1 MKFKLIMNI
10 REITSKNQWES
21 FVQSSKENTFLHS
34 WNWGEFNKN
43 TGEKIWRLGVFD
55 NEELLAVALVI
66 KVNARR
72 GSFLFVPQGP
82 IVKESGILNF
92 EFGILDELFNY
103 LKDLG
108 EKEKVGFV
116 RISPILENTEENL
129 EIFKQAGFKN
139 APIHMMHPELT
150 WILDITKSEDEILKG
165 MRKTHRNLIRR
176 AAKEGVKIIQ
186 STDEKY
192 LKAFYDIHME
202 TVKRHKFVPFS
213 YDYIKSE
220 IDAFKND
227 DQISIFSAKYKDE
240 IISSAIIVFYGE
252 QAFYHHGSSSSKYYK
267 IPSSYLNLWETI
279 KEAKKRGKKKFNF
292 YGIVEN
298 KPKHPWTGLSK
309 FKKGF
314 GGYQKELLH
323 CQDLPLNKK
332 YLLTYLIETG
342 RKIKR
347 GY

>member
-1 MKFKLIMNI
+1 MQIKQISNK
-10 REITSKNQWES
+10 SQWEN
-21 FVQSSKENTFLHS
+21 FVHQNKKSTFLQS

-55 NEELLAVALVI
+55 SGELLAVMLVI
-66 KVNARR
+66 RVNARR

-82 IVKESGILNF
+82 IIRVFGIQYSVSSILN
-92 EFGILDELFNY
+92 ELFVF

-108 EKEKVGFV
+108 IKERVGFIRV
-116 RISPILENTEENL
+116 SPILENTSENL
-129 EIFKQAGFKN
+129 KMFKQAGFKN

-176 AAKEGVKIIQ
+176 AVKDGVEIIK
-186 STDEKY
+186 STEEKY
-192 LKAFYDIHME
+192 LKAFYDIHTE
-202 TVKRHKFVPFS
+202 TVKRHKFVPFA
-213 YDYIKSE
+213 YEYIKNE
-220 IDAFKND
+220 IEAFKED
-227 DQISIFSAKYKDE
+227 DQIEIFSAIYDGK
-240 IISSAIIVFYGE
+240 IISSAIVVYYGN
-252 QAFYHHGSSSSKYYK
+252 QTFYHHGASSSEYMK
-267 IPSSYLNLWETI
+267 IPSSYLNLFEAI
-279 KEAKKRGKKKFNF
+279 KEAKIRGKDIFNF
-292 YGIVEN
+292 YGIIEN
-298 KPKHPWTGLSK
+298 KPKHPWSGLSK

-314 GGYQKELLH
+314 GGYQKKLLH

-332 YLLTYLIETG
+332 YLLTYFIETL

>member
-1 MKFKLIMNI
+1 MQIK
-10 REITSKNQWES
+10 EITDKSIWEN
-21 FVQSSKENTFLHS
+21 FVQENKESTFLHS

-43 TGEKIWRLGVFD
+43 TGEKIWRFGVFN
-55 NEELLAVALVI
+55 NEKLLAATLVI

-82 IVKESGILNF
+82 VISQRLKVESQKL
-92 EFGILDELFNY
+92 LELFFNY

-108 EKEKVGFV
+108 EKERVGFI
-116 RISPILENTEENL
+116 RISPIFENKKENS
-129 EIFKQAGFKN
+129 EMFKRAGFKN
-139 APIHMMHPELT
+139 APIHMMHPETT
-150 WILDITKSEDEILKG
+150 WLLDVTKPEDKILKE

-176 AAKEGVKIIQ
+176 AAKEGVEIIQ
-186 STDEKY
+186 SADEKY

-202 TVKRHKFVPFS
+202 TVQRHKFVPFS

-227 DQISIFSAKYKDE
+227 NQISIFSAKYKGE

-267 IPSSYLNLWETI
+267 IPSSYLNLWEAI

-314 GGYQKELLH
+314 GGCQKELLH
-323 CQDLPLNKK
+323 CQDLPLSKK
-332 YLLTYLIETG
+332 YMTAWIIETV

>member
-1 MKFKLIMNI
+1 MQIK
-10 REITSKNQWES
+10 EITDKSLWEN
-21 FVQSSKENTFLHS
+21 FVQENKENTFLHS

-43 TGEKIWRLGVFD
+43 TGEKIWRLGIFN

-72 GSFLFVPQGP
+72 GSFLFIPQGP
-82 IVKESGILNF
+82 VTSSKFKVQSSKLM
-92 EFGILDELFNY
+92 ELLFDY

-108 EKEKVGFV
+108 KKEKVGFV

-129 EIFKQAGFKN
+129 NIFKKAGFRN

-150 WILDITKSEDEILKG
+150 WVLDITKSEDEILKG

-176 AAKEGVKIIQ
+176 AAKEGVEIIQ
-186 STDEKY
+186 SADEKY

-240 IISSAIIVFYGE
+240 IISSAIVVFYGE

-279 KEAKKRGKKKFNF
+279 KEARKRGKKKFNF

-314 GGYQKELLH
+314 GGHQEELLH

>member
-1 MKFKLIMNI
+1 MQIKQISNK
-10 REITSKNQWES
+10 SHWEN
-21 FVQSSKENTFLHS
+21 FVHQNKESTFLQS

-66 KVNARR
+66 RVNARR

-82 IVKESGILNF
+82 ISKIKKSKNQNEKFWNKF
-92 EFGILDELFNY
+92 FDY

-108 EKEKVGFV
+108 VREKVGFV
-116 RISPILENTEENL
+116 RISPLLENSEENL

-165 MRKTHRNLIRR
+165 MRKTHRNLTRR
-176 AAKEGVKIIQ
+176 AVKDGVEIIK
-186 STDEKY
+186 STEEKY
-192 LKAFYDIHME
+192 LKAFYDIHTE
-202 TVKRHKFVPFS
+202 TVKRHKFVPFA
-213 YDYIKSE
+213 YEYIKNE
-220 IDAFKND
+220 IEAFREN
-227 DQISIFSAKYKDE
+227 DQIEIFSAIYDGK
-240 IISSAIIVFYGE
+240 IISSAIVVYYGN
-252 QAFYHHGSSSSKYYK
+252 QAFYHHGASSSEYMK
-267 IPSSYLNLWETI
+267 IPSSYLNLFEAI
-279 KEAKKRGKKKFNF
+279 KEAKTRGKEIFNF

-298 KPKHPWTGLSK
+298 KPKHPWSGLSK

-314 GGYQKELLH
+314 GGYQKKLLH
-323 CQDLPLNKK
+323 CQDLSLNQK
-332 YLLTYLIETG
+332 YLLTYFIETL

>member
-1 MKFKLIMNI
+1 MQII
-10 REITSKNQWES
+10 EITDKFQWEN
-21 FVQSSKENTFLHS
+21 FVHQNKESTFLQS

-55 NEELLAVALVI
+55 SGELLAVMLVI
-66 KVNARR
+66 KVNAKR

-82 IVKESGILNF
+82 ILIESRILNF
-92 EFGILDELFNY
+92 EFGILEKLFDY

-116 RISPILENTEENL
+116 RISPILENSEENL

-150 WILDITKSEDEILKG
+150 WILDITKNEDEILKG
-165 MRKTHRNLIRR
+165 MRKTHRNLTRR
-176 AAKEGVKIIQ
+176 AVKDGVEIIK
-186 STDEKY
+186 STEEKY
-192 LKAFYDIHME
+192 LKAFYDIHTE
-202 TVKRHKFVPFS
+202 TVKRHKFVPFA
-213 YDYIKSE
+213 YEYIKNE
-220 IDAFKND
+220 IEAFREN
-227 DQISIFSAKYKDE
+227 DQIEIFSAIYDGK
-240 IISSAIIVFYGE
+240 IISSAIVVYYGN
-252 QAFYHHGSSSSKYYK
+252 QAFYHHGASSSEYMK
-267 IPSSYLNLWETI
+267 IPSSYLNLFEAI
-279 KEAKKRGKKKFNF
+279 KEAKTRGKEIFNF

-298 KPKHPWTGLSK
+298 KPKHPWSGLSK

-314 GGYQKELLH
+314 GGYQKKLLH
-323 CQDLPLNKK
+323 CQDLSLNQK
-332 YLLTYLIETG
+332 YLLTYFIETL